1 MVGENGRALD
11 AAEKDQEAEGCR
23 KHLFRARADFYRRQ
37 ETGHRRSLKGYR
49 RGFGEKAMIGEN
61 SQTEL

>member
-1 MVGENGRALD
+1 MQL
-11 AAEKDQEAEGCR
+11 KKTQEAEECR